1 MYLVAAH
8 RLYCIYRKAWEQLD
22 SALVYIGEGY
32 GSPPASSPLLRPLYS
47 ALPAQQAHFLDGDA
61 FQGRSFK
68 AGDVAAS
75 CRRCRLAFAA
85 KVGRRSV
92 AARVIRHAIQQ

>member
-47 ALPAQQAHFLDGDA
+47 ALPGAAGSSAGSETPSMFTSSKPATWPCLGAGSGLCLPQRTGD
-61 FQGRSFK
+61 
-68 AGDVAAS
+68 DP
-75 CRRCRLAFAA
+75 
-85 KVGRRSV
+85 
-92 AARVIRHAIQQ
+92 